1 MVAAPKPY
9 ETFGGWRPSVLAQF
23 PALGGWRE
31 TGGGLVVPKRTLF
44 NTNTVTNSIPA
55 TSTATVNFTFGA
67 SANPGNQGVN
77 VPPLDTLN
85 PNDAILFEQLA
96 LNIGAASVAGALT
109 VVGAIFL
116 LSRIGTTLFIIPI
129 TPPTLN
135 LIPPIGANTYS
146 LSSQWVFGAG
156 EMQEMGAQAAVPGGP
171 PFNDWQLIM
180 QIAVQNTNAAAQTFN
195 TRCAMAYRRFQGVSP
210 S

>member
-1 MVAAPKPY
+1 MAAAPKPY

-44 NTNTVTNSIPA
+44 NTNTTATSVPA
-55 TSTATVNFTFGA
+55 TSTTSFNFSFGA
-67 SANPGNQGVN
+67 SGNPGNQGIN

-85 PNDAILFEQLA
+85 PNDAILFEMLA
-96 LNIGAASVAGALT
+96 LNIGAASVAAALT
-109 VVGAIFL
+109 VVGAVFL
-116 LSRIGTTLFIIPI
+116 IQRIATTLFVIPVN
-129 TPPTLN
+129 PPTLN
-135 LIPPIGANTYS
+135 LIPPTGANTYS
-146 LSSQWVFGAG
+146 LSGQWAFGAS
-156 EMQEMGAQAAVPGGP
+156 EMQEMGGQAGTPGGP
-171 PFNDWQLIM
+171 PFNDWQLVM
-180 QIAVQNTNAAAQTFN
+180 QITVQNTNAGAQTFN